1 MAKILEDIRVIDLS
15 QFIAGAYGTGMLAAF
30 GADVIMVE
38 PIAGSFI
45 RELASIE
52 PGILP
57 LSSLVNHDK
66 KSIALNLKTEKG
78 QGIFKELVKNSDV
91 LVETFRPGTM
101 AKLGLDYKR
110 LKEVNPK
117 LVYLSQT
124 AYGQTGPYSN
134 DIGYD
139 GGVQATSGMHTLR
152 EHREAAPPIF
162 ADIVSSVYGV
172 LGIMLALYY
181 RQKTGRGQY
190 IDLSM
195 NDAIFSQ
202 NYLEHLKIAWEGVS
216 TAVVNMSCHPPR
228 CLLGCFEAKDGYIA
242 TSFLQ
247 EKQWAA
253 AANVMDDKRLIED
266 ERFLNIV
273 NRAQNDEAAS
283 SIIENWTR
291 QHTRDQIV
299 DAMVKVGAP
308 CAKVL
313 TREEIAGDPQLQ
325 SRDMFVELSDP
336 DLGKVKVP
344 GIPFKLSE
352 TPAEI
357 RTPAP
362 KLGEH
367 TVEVLFSILK
377 YNKEEIAQLNNRG
390 IIQEM

>member
-1 MAKILEDIRVIDLS
+1 MAKILEDVRVIDLS
-15 QFIAGAYGTGMLAAF
+15 EFLAGAYGTGMLAAF

-38 PIAGSFI
+38 PITGSFMRLI
-45 RELASIE
+45 ASIE

-66 KSIALNLKTEKG
+66 KSMALNLKTYKG
-78 QGIFKELVKNSDV
+78 RDIFNELVKQSDV

-110 LKEVNPK
+110 LRKVNPR

-124 AYGQTGPYSN
+124 AYGQTGPYSK

-139 GGVQATSGMHTLR
+139 GGIQATSGMHTLR
-152 EHREAAPPIF
+152 EHPEVAPPIF
-162 ADIVSSVYGV
+162 ADIASSVYGV
-172 LGIMLALYY
+172 LGIMIALYY

-202 NYLEHLKIAWEGVS
+202 NYLEHLKIAWEGVPD
-216 TAVVNMSCHPPR
+216 AIVDMSCHPPR
-228 CLLGCFEAKDGYIA
+228 CLLGCFKAKDGYIV
-242 TSFLQ
+242 TSFLK

-253 AANVMDDKRLIED
+253 AANVIGGKQLVAD
-266 ERFLNIV
+266 ERFLDIFS
-273 NRAQNDEAAS
+273 RSQNDEAAS
-283 SIIENWTR
+283 SIIEGWTS
-291 QHTRDQIV
+291 QHTRDEIV
-299 DAMVKVGAP
+299 NAMVKAGVP

-313 TREEIAGDPQLQ
+313 TREEVEGDPQLR
-325 SRDMFVELSDP
+325 SRGMFVALNDP
-336 DLGKVKVP
+336 DFGKVKVV

-352 TPAEI
+352 TPSEI
-357 RTPAP
+357 RTTAP

-367 TVEVLFSILK
+367 TEEILFSLLN
-377 YNKEEIAQLNNRG
+377 YSKEEIAELKEQG
-390 IIQEM
+390 VIHY